1 MKYNY
6 LILATILTLIFTF
19 IFTNPCIS
27 SKDFNGYLQ
36 KRVKMGSGSYCL
48 YLANTEIEKQSGLS
62 NKEIKSSEGMIF
74 TFDKSGFYRFW
85 MKDMNYSL
93 DFVYLDND
101 LVVDIKENISPSTYP
116 NTFTSIAPAN
126 KIIELKTGEIKKS
139 NVKKGDKIIF

>member
-1 MKYNY
+1 MKYKY

-27 SKDFNGYLQ
+27 SKDFNGYSQ
-36 KRVKMGSGSYCL
+36 KRIVMGSNNYCL
-48 YLANTEIEKQSGLS
+48 YLANTETERQSGLS
-62 NKEIKSSEGMIF
+62 NKEILPNEGMVF
-74 TFDKSGFYRFW
+74 TFDQPGFYKFW

-93 DFVYLDND
+93 DFVYLNSD

-116 NTFTSIAPAN
+116 NTFSSVAPAN
-126 KIIELKTGEIKKS
+126 KIIELKAGEIKKS